1 MCVCVCFFYDCESSP
16 GRTNV
21 CTCAFMAAW
30 ASVAKCISI
39 LAYSHKSIRKTKT
52 KQIMQKQGTRCLSYY
67 MECAAE
73 CPPKAQNGT
82 PDGAFPQIGH
92 ISLLYLAGK
101 QNTERVWK
109 VEAEAEHQ
117 GEQANIL
124 FFPLSFPRVAV
135 ARGFLSVPWV
145 LWCYK
150 LCITALWRKCNAMPA
165 RVGVEGLQMQN
176 DKLKKNIQANLF
188 CYKCV
193 SILETLP
200 FFFF

>member
-1 MCVCVCFFYDCESSP
+1 MALWNRIRCACVCVCEIERDRERERETSTGRVCVCVCGFFYDCESSP

-101 QNTERVWK
+101 QNTKRVWK
-109 VEAEAEHQ
+109 VEAEA
-117 GEQANIL
+117 
-124 FFPLSFPRVAV
+124 
-135 ARGFLSVPWV
+135 
-145 LWCYK
+145 
-150 LCITALWRKCNAMPA
+150 
-165 RVGVEGLQMQN
+165 
-176 DKLKKNIQANLF
+176 
-188 CYKCV
+188 
-193 SILETLP
+193 
-200 FFFF
+200 

>member
-1 MCVCVCFFYDCESSP
+1 MCVCVCGFFYDCESSP

-92 ISLLYLAGK
+92 ISLLHLAGK
-101 QNTERVWK
+101 QNTERVCGKWRQRPNTK
-109 VEAEAEHQ
+109 VSRQ
-117 GEQANIL
+117 TFYSSL
-124 FFPLSFPRVAV
+124 FFPPGGCSSGLPVSAV
-135 ARGFLSVPWV
+135 V
-145 LWCYK
+145 L
-150 LCITALWRKCNAMPA
+150 
-165 RVGVEGLQMQN
+165 
-176 DKLKKNIQANLF
+176 
-188 CYKCV
+188 
-193 SILETLP
+193 
-200 FFFF
+200 